1 MTYQI
6 ESLKKLSKI
15 ELGNGDRLCRII
27 KKGEKSKLTES
38 MGVIVPAVHVSILNA
53 LVSNEVGK
61 EFLCNA
67 VASVQDSLIRKLA
80 EAGKLAFFDDAI
92 DIDAMLEAMQ
102 AENETVRFSK
112 ESIAKWFISIL
123 QPVLVEAI
131 KAKYDGIAESKLSQM
146 LASYLA
152 SFQTLAARQPSMDS
166 KVKASLIRALE
177 FLPEDTDDAVTNEI
191 ASRLAVVQD
200 ASVLIEML

>member
-53 LVSNEVGK
+53 LVNNEVGK

-67 VASVQDSLIRKLA
+67 VAGVQDGLIRKLA
-80 EAGKLAFFDDAI
+80 EAGKLAFFDSAI

-112 ESIAKWFISIL
+112 ESISKWFSSIL
-123 QPVLVEAI
+123 QPVLIDAI

-152 SFQTLAARQPSMDS
+152 SFQILASRQPSMDS